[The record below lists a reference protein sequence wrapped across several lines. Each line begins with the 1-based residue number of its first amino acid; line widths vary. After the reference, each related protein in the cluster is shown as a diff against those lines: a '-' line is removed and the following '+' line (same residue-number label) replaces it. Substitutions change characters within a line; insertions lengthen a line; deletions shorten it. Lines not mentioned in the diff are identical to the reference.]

1 MNQIEQFANDW
12 LLVIEND
19 HDSWNQLVDDVKS
32 MGCDRI
38 ATTAYLREEWD
49 VLVDQMAD
57 AVEDKVSPIGA
68 LLLRQMLVTGDYP
81 FQLIANNVI
90 DRITETERYQP
101 EVDDLV
107 KSKEEAHA

>member
-1 MNQIEQFANDW
+1 MNQIEQFAEDW

-19 HDSWNQLVDDVKS
+19 RDSWNQLVDDVKS

-49 VLVDQMAD
+49 VLVDQMAS
-57 AVEDKVSPIGA
+57 AVEDKVSEIA
-68 LLLRQMLVTGDYP
+68 SLLLRQMLVTGDYP

-107 KSKEEAHA
+107 KSIS